1 MYNEDSFKSY
11 LFWIKV
17 KRFFLMLVFSIAGC
31 ILGVIIS
38 SYLVDVLLFDK
49 VYRVIIITLLTL
61 IFFAI
66 SLLITSNT
74 GKEVQDGY
82 WEIATLRKLTLI
94 SKKLDALENLE
105 NLEKLDL
112 LISNNAINQT
122 VKKNSKSSSPNSTNT
137 EKNAEN
143 ENIKDKAIHQ

>member
-1 MYNEDSFKSY
+1 
-11 LFWIKV
+11 
-17 KRFFLMLVFSIAGC
+17 MLVFSIAGC

-82 WEIATLRKLTLI
+82 WKIATLRKLTLI